1 MKLRSRIGEVRRRV
15 LCHFHS
21 RLVPLGDKGP
31 LISFSFD
38 DFPRTA
44 YTVGAPILKS
54 FGARGTYYVSAG
66 LMNTANDLGE
76 QYHLEDLQ
84 DLVAQGH
91 ELGSHTFSHLS
102 CRAVPLQTFRDD
114 LKKGRQAICE
124 LSGLADSGNF
134 AYPYGDV
141 TLRAKKTLGPDL
153 VSCRS
158 TIGGINGPEADL
170 NLLRANRLYGGID
183 EFTGVQRLIRENEE
197 RKGWLI
203 FYSHDVRPQP
213 SRFGCTPA
221 LLEATV
227 SFAAQSKATVL
238 TVADALAKLQE

>member
-1 MKLRSRIGEVRRRV
+1 
-15 LCHFHS
+15 
-21 RLVPLGDKGP
+21 
-31 LISFSFD
+31 
-38 DFPRTA
+38 
-44 YTVGAPILKS
+44 
-54 FGARGTYYVSAG
+54 
-66 LMNTANDLGE
+66 
-76 QYHLEDLQ
+76 
-84 DLVAQGH
+84 
-91 ELGSHTFSHLS
+91 
-102 CRAVPLQTFRDD
+102 
-114 LKKGRQAICE
+114 
-124 LSGLADSGNF
+124 LADSGNF

>member
-1 MKLRSRIGEVRRRV
+1 M
-15 LCHFHS
+15 
-21 RLVPLGDKGP
+21 GDKGP

-44 YTVGAPILKS
+44 YTVGAPILKN

-66 LMNTANDLGE
+66 LMNKVNDLGE

-84 DLVAQGH
+84 DLVVQGH

-102 CRAVPLQTFRDD
+102 CRAVPLPTFRDD
-114 LKKGRQAICE
+114 LKKGRQAIRE

-134 AYPYGDV
+134 AYPYGHL

-158 TIGGINGPEADL
+158 TIGGINGPEVDL

-183 EFTGVQRLIRENEE
+183 EFAEVQRLIWENEE
-197 RKGWLI
+197 RRGWLI

>member
-1 MKLRSRIGEVRRRV
+1 VT
-15 LCHFHS
+15 
-21 RLVPLGDKGP
+21 LGDKGP

-44 YTVGAPILKS
+44 YTVGAPILKD

-66 LMNTANDLGE
+66 LMNQVNDLGE

-84 DLVAQGH
+84 DLVVQGH

-102 CRAVPLQTFRDD
+102 CRAVPLHTFRDD
-114 LKKGRQAICE
+114 LKKVRQAIRE

-158 TIGGINGPEADL
+158 TIGGINGPEVDL

-183 EFTGVQRLIRENEE
+183 EFVDVQRLIRENEE
-197 RKGWLI
+197 RRGWLI
-203 FYSHDVRPQP
+203 FYSHDVSAHP

-227 SFAAQSKATVL
+227 SFAAQGKARIV
-238 TVADALAKLQE
+238 TVAGALAAL

>member
-1 MKLRSRIGEVRRRV
+1 
-15 LCHFHS
+15 
-21 RLVPLGDKGP
+21 LGDKGP

-44 YTVGAPILKS
+44 YAVGGSILKD

-66 LMNTANDLGE
+66 LMNKMNDLGE
-76 QYHLEDLQ
+76 QYHLEDLR
-84 DLVAQGH
+84 DLVEQGH
-91 ELGSHTFSHLS
+91 ELASHTLSHLS
-102 CRAVPLQTFRDD
+102 CRKVPLHIFRDD
-114 LKKGRQAICE
+114 LKKGRQAIRE

-134 AYPYGDV
+134 AYPFGDV
-141 TLRAKKTLGPDL
+141 TLLAKKTLGPEL

-158 TIGGINGPEADL
+158 TIGGINGPEVDL
-170 NLLRANRLYGGID
+170 NLLRANRLYGDID
-183 EFTGVQRLIRENEE
+183 EFGAVQRLIWENEE
-197 RKGWLI
+197 RRGWLI

-227 SFAAQSKATVL
+227 SFAAQGRAKIV
-238 TVADALAKLQE
+238 TVASALAKLRECETEGQSRK

>member
-1 MKLRSRIGEVRRRV
+1 MNLRTRIGAVRRRA

-21 RLVPLGDKGP
+21 RCVPLGDKGP

-44 YTVGAPILKS
+44 YTVGASILKD

-66 LMNTANDLGE
+66 LMNKVNDLGE

-84 DLVAQGH
+84 DLVEQGH
-91 ELGSHTFSHLS
+91 ELGSHTLSHLS
-102 CRAVPLQTFRDD
+102 CRAVPLHIFRDD
-114 LKKGRQAICE
+114 LNKGRQAIRE
-124 LSGLADSGNF
+124 LSGSADSGNF
-134 AYPYGDV
+134 AYPFGDV
-141 TLRAKKTLGPDL
+141 TLRAKKTLGSEL

-158 TIGGINGPEADL
+158 TIGGINGPEVDL
-170 NLLRANRLYGGID
+170 NLLRANRLYGDID
-183 EFTGVQRLIRENEE
+183 EFGAVQRLIQENEE
-197 RKGWLI
+197 RRGWLV
-203 FYSHDVRPQP
+203 FYSHDVSVQP

-227 SFAAQSKATVL
+227 SFASQGKARIV
-238 TVADALAKLQE
+238 TVACALAKLQE